1 MDNRRKEG
9 SRMNAHK
16 TLAHV
21 VLGGLAVLAF
31 VCCADR
37 RAEATAPSGVTFT
50 VLSRAT
56 VPEFDARRRFREEK
70 QEKKDATHRSRTWK
84 IELEATR
91 MIDVVTVL
99 FTVQP
104 GGHSGWHTHP
114 GPALFTVTAG
124 TLTMYEGDDPDC
136 TPLLF
141 PPGTGSIEADSGS
154 HIHLLRNETNT
165 VAQTIV
171 TFLVPVGAP
180 IRTDLPDPG
189 HCSF

>member
-1 MDNRRKEG
+1 
-9 SRMNAHK
+9 MNAYK
-16 TLAHV
+16 KLAHV
-21 VLGGLAVLAF
+21 LAGAIALLTVV
-31 VCCADR
+31 VCAGR
-37 RAEATAPSGVTFT
+37 PVEATAPSGVTFT

-56 VPEFDARRRFREEK
+56 VPKFDARRRFR
-70 QEKKDATHRSRTWK
+70 QESDDMDRRRSKIWK

-114 GPALFTVTAG
+114 GPAFFTVRAG
-124 TLTMYEGDDPDC
+124 TLTMYEGDDPAC
-136 TPLLF
+136 APQLF
-141 PPGTGSIEADSGS
+141 PAGTGSIEAANSG
-154 HIHLLRNETNT
+154 HIHMLRNEAGSVAET
-165 VAQTIV
+165 VV

-189 HCSF
+189 NCSF